1 MMDVGSWL
9 RGLGLERYEAA
20 FRENEIDE
28 TVLPTLT
35 ADDLKDLGVGFVGH
49 RRKLLNAIAALRADA
64 SAQALPPDAHPATDI
79 TAKDTAERRQVTV
92 MFADLVGSTAL
103 STSMD
108 PEDLREVISAYQKCV
123 AETVCRLGGFV
134 ARYLGD
140 GVLVYFGYPQAH
152 EDDAERAVRAG
163 LQLIA
168 AVAGLKTC
176 AHQQVRVG
184 IATGLVVV
192 GHLIPSG
199 ESEERGMV
207 GETPNLAA
215 RLQSIAEPNMV
226 VVAESTQRLLGSFFQ
241 LDDLGMRSLKG
252 IAGPVRAWAVLQA
265 SSVASRFEALH
276 PTGLTA
282 LVGREKEFELLRRH
296 WFKATDGE
304 GQVVLLSGE
313 AGIGKSRLTTAFVE
327 LLAGEQHI
335 RLRYFCSPQ
344 HTDSALYPIIGQMER
359 AAGLARNDTLQA
371 KLDRLDVLLKQTST
385 SAQDAA
391 LIAEVLS
398 LRNDGRYPA
407 VELTPQQRRERTL
420 DALISQMDAL
430 TRSRTV
436 LMVFEDAQWSDP
448 TSLELFGRAVDRIR
462 TLSVLLIVT
471 SRPEFEPGWIGQPH
485 VTALTLNRL
494 APREVG
500 AMIDQIVANKPL
512 PANIRHDI
520 IERTDGI
527 PLFVEELTKAV
538 LEAESEDE
546 ARRAAAL
553 VPSPA
558 LAIPATLHASLM
570 ARLDRLGPAKEL
582 AQIGAAIGR
591 EFSHPLLATVMHKP
605 EAELQTALNRLIE
618 AGLLLRQGSAPYA
631 TYFFKHALVR
641 DAAYSTLLR
650 EPRRALH
657 ARIAETLES
666 QFSEIS
672 ENQPELLAR
681 HCTEAGQIEKA
692 AALWGKAGLRSAQR
706 SALVEAAEQLRRALD
721 QIATLAPTSALRREE
736 IKLQVALIT
745 PFLHVRGYAAPETR
759 AAVERARLLIEQAEA
774 LGEPPEDP
782 VLLFSVLYGFWVAN
796 LVAFNGELMLELA
809 VQFLTLANKQK
820 ATGPLMMA
828 HRLMGLS
835 LLHTGDVVG
844 GRAYLDRAI
853 TLYDPAEHRPLATR
867 FGQDVGAATLCWKSL
882 AFWLLG
888 YPEAALADTENALK
902 VAREIGHSATLMYV
916 LNFSAWTHIHCG
928 NYATTNAFIG
938 EFSTLKDQTGSVFWG
953 AWGMMQQGCL
963 LALTGKAS
971 DAVQAVT
978 SGVTAMRSTGTTMWM
993 PFWLSYLARANAEIG
1008 QHDDARRCIGEAMA
1022 AVETAKERWC
1032 EAEVNR
1038 IGGEIALLSPERDV
1052 AKAEAY
1058 FERALA
1064 VAREQQAKSW
1074 ELRAAMSMVRLW
1086 RDQGKPDEARD
1097 LLAPVYGWFTEGFD
1111 TLDLREAKALLD
1123 ALGS

>member
-28 TVLPTLT
+28 TVLPALT
-35 ADDLKDLGVGFVGH
+35 ADDLKDLGVGIVGH
-49 RRKLLNAIAALRADA
+49 RRKLLDAIAALRADA
-64 SAQALPPDAHPATDI
+64 NKKVPPLDAFLAIDRSL
-79 TAKDTAERRQVTV
+79 KDAAERRQVTV

-103 STSMD
+103 STGMD

-123 AETVCRLGGFV
+123 AETVRHFGGFV

-140 GVLVYFGYPQAH
+140 GALVYFGYPQAH

-163 LQLIA
+163 LELIT
-168 AVAGLKTC
+168 AVAGFKTC
-176 AHQQVRVG
+176 APQQVRVG

-215 RLQSIAEPNMV
+215 RLQSIAEPNTV
-226 VVAESTQRLLGSFFQ
+226 VIAESTRRLLGSFFQ
-241 LDDLGMRSLKG
+241 LDALGMRSLKG
-252 IAGPVRAWAVLQA
+252 IAGPVRAWAVLQV

-282 LVGREKEFELLRRH
+282 LVGREEECELLRRR

-304 GQVVLLSGE
+304 GQVVLLAGE

-327 LLAGEQHI
+327 LLAGERHI

-344 HTDSALYPIIGQMER
+344 HTDSALYPIIGQVER
-359 AAGLARNDTLQA
+359 AAGLVRDDALQV
-371 KLDRLDVLLKQTST
+371 KLDKLDGLLKQTST
-385 SAQDAA
+385 SAQHAA
-391 LIAEVLS
+391 LFADMLS
-398 LRNDGRYPA
+398 LPNDGRYPA
-407 VELTPQQRRERTL
+407 VELTPQQRRQRTL
-420 DALISQMDAL
+420 EALLLQLGAL
-430 TRSRTV
+430 ARSCPV
-436 LMVFEDAQWSDP
+436 LMVFEDAHWADP
-448 TSLELFGRAVDRIR
+448 TSLELLGRAVDRIHTR
-462 TLSVLLIVT
+462 SVLLIVT
-471 SRPEFEPGWIGQPH
+471 FRPEFEPGWIGQPH
-485 VTALTLNRL
+485 VTSLNLTRL

-500 AMIDQIVANKPL
+500 AMIDYILGNNPL
-512 PANIRHDI
+512 PANIRQDI

-527 PLFVEELTKAV
+527 PLFVEEMTKAV
-538 LEAESEDE
+538 LEAESEGE
-546 ARRAAAL
+546 ARRVAAL

-558 LAIPATLHASLM
+558 LAVPATLHASLM

-582 AQIGAAIGR
+582 AQIGATIGR
-591 EFSHPLLATVMHKP
+591 EFSHSLLAAVVRKP
-605 EAELQTALNRLIE
+605 ETELQTALDRLIG

-631 TYFFKHALVR
+631 TYFFKHVLVR

-657 ARIAETLES
+657 VRIAETLES
-666 QFSEIS
+666 QFAEIS
-672 ENQPELLAR
+672 ETQPELLAR

-721 QIATLAPTSALRREE
+721 QIATLTATPALRREE

-745 PFLHVRGYAAPETR
+745 PLLHVNGYAAPETR

-782 VLLFSVLYGFWVAN
+782 LLLFSVLYGFWVAN
-796 LVAFNGELMLELA
+796 LVAFNGDVMRELA
-809 VQFLTLANKQK
+809 VQFLALADKQR
-820 ATGPLMMA
+820 ATGPLMMG

-835 LLHTGDVVG
+835 LLHTGDIVD
-844 GRAYLDRAI
+844 GRAHLDRAI

-867 FGQDVGAATLCWKSL
+867 FGQDVGAATLSWKSL

-888 YPEAALADTENALK
+888 YPQTALADSEHALK
-902 VAREIGHSATLMYV
+902 VAREVGHSATLMYV
-916 LNFSAWTHIHCG
+916 LNFSAWTHIYCG
-928 NYATTNAFIG
+928 NYAAANALVD
-938 EFSTLKDQTGSVFWG
+938 EFSAFKDQTGSLFWG
-953 AWGMMQQGCL
+953 AWGMMQRGCV

-971 DAVQAVT
+971 DAVQT
-978 SGVTAMRSTGTTMWM
+978 ITCGVTAMRSTGTTMWM

-1008 QHDDARRCIGEAMA
+1008 QPDDAMRCIGEAMA

-1038 IGGEIALLSPERDV
+1038 IAGEIALLSSEPDL

-1074 ELRAAMSMVRLW
+1074 ELRAAMSMARLW
-1086 RDQGKPDEARD
+1086 RDQGRRPQARD
-1097 LLAPVYGWFTEGFD
+1097 ILAPVYGWFTEGFG
-1111 TLDLREAKALLD
+1111 TLDMKQARAMLD
-1123 ALGS
+1123 ELAQ